1 MRYFGFMPNDFIN
14 GEGVCVS
21 VWMAGC
27 PHHCS
32 GCHNQHMWNYEDGY
46 EVDLDTT
53 IEKIIHAI
61 QANGLVRNLSILGGE
76 PLAPYNIKYTLE
88 IIRHVTAQ
96 FPTIKVYLW
105 TGYTYEYLLSHLN
118 HDLSEIMRLT
128 TVLIDGKYEEDKRD
142 ISLPLRGSS
151 NQRILV
157 HDKHLKPMCFKVY
170 QEEEPTYNSN

>member
-61 QANGLVRNLSILGGE
+61 PFIKQNNPNNLRITKKFELFGFGWGE
-76 PLAPYNIKYTLE
+76 V
-88 IIRHVTAQ
+88 IRT
-96 FPTIKVYLW
+96 P
-105 TGYTYEYLLSHLN
+105 E
-118 HDLSEIMRLT
+118 
-128 TVLIDGKYEEDKRD
+128 
-142 ISLPLRGSS
+142 
-151 NQRILV
+151 
-157 HDKHLKPMCFKVY
+157 
-170 QEEEPTYNSN
+170 

>member
-27 PHHCS
+27 PHRCS

-53 IEKIIHAI
+53 IEKIIQAI

-76 PLAPYNIKYTLE
+76 PLTPYNQKYTDIIISE
-88 IIRHVTAQ
+88 IKKR
-96 FPTIKVYLW
+96 FPNIKVYLW
-105 TGYTYEYLLSHLN
+105 TGYTYEFLLENINDHLKSILYQV
-118 HDLSEIMRLT
+118 D
-128 TVLIDGKYEEDKRD
+128 VLIEGPFINALRD

-151 NQRILV
+151 NQRIMI
-157 HDKHLKPMCFKVY
+157 HDTDYTFKVR
-170 QEEEPTYNSN
+170 E

>member
-27 PHHCS
+27 PHRCS

-53 IEKIIHAI
+53 IEKIIQAI

-76 PLAPYNIKYTLE
+76 PLTPYNQRYTDIIISEIKK
-88 IIRHVTAQ
+88 R
-96 FPTIKVYLW
+96 FPDIKVYLW
-105 TGYTYEYLLSHLN
+105 TGYTYEFLLENMNDHLKN
-118 HDLSEIMRLT
+118 ILYQVD
-128 TVLIDGKYEEDKRD
+128 VLIEGPFINALRD

-151 NQRILV
+151 NQRIMV
-157 HDKHLKPMCFKVY
+157 HDTDYTFKVR
-170 QEEEPTYNSN
+170 E

>member
-27 PHHCS
+27 PHRCS

-53 IEKIIHAI
+53 IEKIIQAI

-88 IIRHVTAQ
+88 IIRRVTAQ

-157 HDKHLKPMCFKVY
+157 HDKLLKPMCFKVY
-170 QEEEPTYNSN
+170 QEEEPTYNGN

>member
-27 PHHCS
+27 PHRCS

-76 PLAPYNIKYTLE
+76 PLAPYNIEYTLE
-88 IIRHVTAQ
+88 IIRRVTAQ

-105 TGYTYEYLLSHLN
+105 TGYIFEEMTERQKT
-118 HDLSEIMRLT
+118 IMDI
-128 TVLIDGKYEEDKRD
+128 VDFLIDGPYIESQRD
-142 ISLPLRGSS
+142 LSLKFRGSR
-151 NQRILV
+151 NQRVLTKGGYCNGRYI
-157 HDKHLKPMCFKVY
+157 
-170 QEEEPTYNSN
+170 NG

>member
-32 GCHNQHMWNYEDGY
+32 ECHNQHMWNYEDGY

-53 IEKIIHAI
+53 IEKIIQAI

-76 PLAPYNIKYTLE
+76 PLTPYNQKYTDIIISE
-88 IIRHVTAQ
+88 IKKR
-96 FPTIKVYLW
+96 FPNIKVYLW
-105 TGYTYEYLLSHLN
+105 TGYTYEFLLENINGHLKSILYQV
-118 HDLSEIMRLT
+118 D
-128 TVLIDGKYEEDKRD
+128 VLIEGPSINALRD

-151 NQRILV
+151 NQRIMI
-157 HDKHLKPMCFKVY
+157 HDTDYTFKVR
-170 QEEEPTYNSN
+170 E

>member
-27 PHHCS
+27 PHRCS

-53 IEKIIHAI
+53 IEKIIQAI

-76 PLAPYNIKYTLE
+76 PLTPYNQKYTDTIISE
-88 IIRHVTAQ
+88 IKKR
-96 FPTIKVYLW
+96 FPDIKVYLW
-105 TGYTYEYLLSHLN
+105 TGYTYEFLLENINDHLKSILYQV
-118 HDLSEIMRLT
+118 D
-128 TVLIDGKYEEDKRD
+128 VLIEGPFINALRD

-151 NQRILV
+151 NQRIMV
-157 HDKHLKPMCFKVY
+157 HDTDYTFKVR
-170 QEEEPTYNSN
+170 E

>member
-27 PHHCS
+27 PHRCS

-53 IEKIIHAI
+53 IKKIIHAI

-76 PLAPYNIKYTLE
+76 PLAPYNIEYTLE
-88 IIRHVTAQ
+88 IIRRVTAQ

-105 TGYTYEYLLSHLN
+105 TGYTYEYLL
-118 HDLSEIMRLT
+118 
-128 TVLIDGKYEEDKRD
+128 
-142 ISLPLRGSS
+142 
-151 NQRILV
+151 
-157 HDKHLKPMCFKVY
+157 
-170 QEEEPTYNSN
+170 